1 MSNSNKVENNDENR
15 FKLAEQVMDSMD
27 MKTMIQCMYEHL
39 LEGYEKDDE
48 YFQRDWKVM
57 NE

>member
-1 MSNSNKVENNDENR
+1 MSKVENNEENR

-27 MKTMIQCMYEHL
+27 MKTMIQYMYEHL
-39 LEGYEKDDE
+39 LEGYEQDDE
-48 YFQRDWKVM
+48 FFERDWEMM